1 MQCCKEEKTSLLHF
15 LLKTV
20 TKPHGLEMQWWF
32 LMSSPK
38 KSFFPTT
45 NQRTLRWVSE
55 IKVVFGLLHGRL
67 HGCRW
72 GCNTQ
77 SGFWKTNEFLWF
89 QNRHGEEGGCPQCD
103 KSLCS
108 LLSCVDGSTAWRI
121 ISVKPVPASAASPCP
136 KQSRKAEFIPG
147 QQGQKAQLFTQLIAL
162 TGWAVTSFKH
172 KQKQSTHTHKYSLT
186 PPS

>member
-20 TKPHGLEMQWWF
+20 TKPHGLERQWWF

-38 KSFFPTT
+38 KAFFPHNKSEDFKMSFWNKSSVWTT
-45 NQRTLRWVSE
+45 AWQMVRLQMRLQYTEW
-55 IKVVFGLLHGRL
+55 LL
-67 HGCRW
+67 
-72 GCNTQ
+72 
-77 SGFWKTNEFLWF
+77 KDTNEFLWF

-108 LLSCVDGSTAWRI
+108 LLSCVEGSTAWRI

-172 KQKQSTHTHKYSLT
+172 KQKQSTHTNIL
-186 PPS
+186 